1 VSGID
6 SIIRKSIMNQINL
19 KDNKERAV
27 DEQVEPLVK
36 KMFRTEVIEKGII
49 PFKHQTS
56 KGGFKLVKRGDPVNG
71 TLIVPEVTLQSFL
84 IFLYFVLFL

>member
-1 VSGID
+1 
-6 SIIRKSIMNQINL
+6 MNQINL

-71 TLIVPEVTLQSFL
+71 TFIVPEFTLQSFL
-84 IFLYFVLFL
+84 YFYILFYFYKHFTDFFTLFSG